1 MPAPN
6 ISPDAILETAPKT
19 NRILKVDAN
28 VIAYFGDFFHAFR
41 EGFRKSPS
49 VAPETIVRTIPANT
63 ASSQNQS

>member
-1 MPAPN
+1 MPPP
-6 ISPDAILETAPKT
+6 IHPDSILEYEPKVS
-19 NRILKVDAN
+19 RIIKVDAN